1 MSAVVDSAS
10 KPLILIAED
19 DPNILISLEFLL
31 SNAGYRVITAA
42 HGKAALKTLDHES
55 PTLLVLDVMLPAID
69 GLEICKRVRANPA
82 LTKSKVLMLSARG
95 RESEIAE
102 GLKLGAD
109 AYMTKPFATRELL
122 AKVRELLAL

>member
-42 HGKAALKTLDHES
+42 HGEAALATLNNES
-55 PTLLVLDVMLPAID
+55 PTLLVLDVMLPMID

-82 LTKSKVLMLSARG
+82 LTKTKVLMLSARG

-109 AYMTKPFATRELL
+109 TYMTKPFATRELL

>member
-42 HGKAALKTLDHES
+42 HGEAALATFDYES
-55 PTLLVLDVMLPAID
+55 PTLLVLDVMLPMID

-82 LTKSKVLMLSARG
+82 LTKTRVLMLSARG

-109 AYMTKPFATRELL
+109 TYMTKPFATRELL